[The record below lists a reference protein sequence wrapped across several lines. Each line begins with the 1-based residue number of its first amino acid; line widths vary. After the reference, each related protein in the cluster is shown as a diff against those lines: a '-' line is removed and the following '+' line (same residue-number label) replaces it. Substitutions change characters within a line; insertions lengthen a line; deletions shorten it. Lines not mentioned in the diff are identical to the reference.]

1 MSWRDYEEDRKMAAV
16 YILSHGPVDCATGVT
31 DYGRI
36 YPMDIAMLIHQG
48 VAEEFQ
54 VDGKTWLRLKEQG

>member
-16 YILSHGPVDCATGVT
+16 YILRHGPVDCETGVT

-36 YPMDIAMLIHQG
+36 YPMDIAMLIYQG

-54 VDGKTWLRLKEQG
+54 KDGKTWLRLKEQG